1 MHVLICGAGRVGHG
15 IARRLAREKHD
26 ITIIDENPDLVDQV
40 STDLDVRGFTGHA
53 AHPDVLKKAGAA
65 DCEMIGDL
73 PNRPHAFFRSIQD
86 RARARAILYRSGVEE
101 CLFAGRPPDRY
112 GHFARS

>member
-40 STDLDVRGFTGHA
+40 STDLDVRGFTGH
-53 AHPDVLKKAGAA
+53 
-65 DCEMIGDL
+65 
-73 PNRPHAFFRSIQD
+73 
-86 RARARAILYRSGVEE
+86 
-101 CLFAGRPPDRY
+101 
-112 GHFARS
+112 